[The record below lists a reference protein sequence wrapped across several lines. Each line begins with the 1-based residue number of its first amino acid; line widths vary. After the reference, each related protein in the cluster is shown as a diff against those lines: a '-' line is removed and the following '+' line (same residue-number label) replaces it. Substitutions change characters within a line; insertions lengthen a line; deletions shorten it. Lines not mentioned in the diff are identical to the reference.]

1 MRGAKQVILEV
12 AEEFGK
18 KFGRKYG
25 LIEKYKLDDAEVAI
39 VALGSTCGT
48 AKNVIDELRGAG
60 VKAGML
66 KIRVFRPFPAEE
78 IAAALSNIK
87 AVAVLDRSDTWSAQ
101 GGQVFTE
108 VRSALYDL
116 AKKPKLI
123 NFIYGLGGREIDLPQ
138 LRSVFEKLQKVEK
151 EPLLQYL
158 GVRE

>member
-1 MRGAKQVILEV
+1 LEV
-12 AEEFGK
+12 AAEFAG

-25 LIEKYKLDDAEVAI
+25 LIEGYKLEDAEYVA

-48 AKNVIDELRGAG
+48 AKAVVDELRGKG
-60 VKAGML
+60 VKAGLL

-78 IAAALSNIK
+78 IAAALAGAK
-87 AVAVLDRSDTWSAQ
+87 AVAVLDRSDSWSAQ

-108 VRSALYDL
+108 IRSAMFEMV
-116 AKKPKLI
+116 KKPKLI

-138 LRSVFEKLQKVEK
+138 IRTVFDDLQNVDKQ
-151 EPLLQYL
+151 PLVQYL

>member
-1 MRGAKQVILEV
+1 V
-12 AEEFGK
+12 AEEFAK

-25 LIEKYKLDDAEVAI
+25 LFEEYKLADAEVAI

-48 AKNVIDELRGAG
+48 AKTVIDELRGKG

-78 IAAALSNIK
+78 IVKALANVK
-87 AVAVLDRSDTWSAQ
+87 AVAVLDRSDSWSGQ

-108 VRSALYDL
+108 IRSAMYEM
-116 AKKPKLI
+116 AKKPQLI
-123 NFIYGLGGREIDLPQ
+123 NYIYGLGGREIDLPM
-138 LRSVFEKLQKVEK
+138 LRSVFTALQTVDKQPIV
-151 EPLLQYL
+151 QYL